1 MENSMFSKP
10 LITLTASLIFAT
22 SALASA
28 RLIVVPDARF
38 AQPDGKKHA
47 VKAGIVAGDGSIVS
61 GTGYSVS
68 HDGTGEYTI
77 DIPAGTFP
85 GCPAIMVIGA
95 GVNAHAPIADV
106 YNYITCGSGEVK
118 AQIRMYSNSGS
129 GLQDNA
135 FHFVMNET

>member
-1 MENSMFSKP
+1 MSSKP
-10 LITLTASLIFAT
+10 LIALTASLIFAT

-28 RLIVVPDARF
+28 RFVQFDGRF
-38 AQPDGKKHA
+38 AQPDSKKHA

-68 HDGTGEYTI
+68 HDGTGEYTV
-77 DIPAGTFP
+77 DIPSGTFP
-85 GCPAIMVIGA
+85 GCPAINVTGA
-95 GVNAHAPIADV
+95 GINGHAPIADV

-118 AQIRMYSNSGS
+118 AQIRIYSNNGS
-129 GLQDNA
+129 GLQDNS